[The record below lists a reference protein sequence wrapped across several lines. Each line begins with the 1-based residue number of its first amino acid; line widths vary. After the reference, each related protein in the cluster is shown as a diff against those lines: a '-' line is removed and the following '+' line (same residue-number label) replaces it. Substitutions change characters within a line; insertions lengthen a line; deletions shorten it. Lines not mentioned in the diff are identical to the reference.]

1 MIIAD
6 TNLLSY
12 LYFDSIYSEEANMVH
27 VKDSE
32 WAFPILWRSEFVNV
46 VALYLRKNIITYK
59 QGLDAIDF
67 AKRAVGE
74 REFSVSQYS
83 VLELANE
90 SKCTAYDAEY
100 VALAEEFNIPLI
112 TYDKKILKE
121 FPSIA
126 ISASDFLKR

>member
-12 LYFDSIYSEEANMVH
+12 LHFDSIHSEEANLVH
-27 VKDSE
+27 VKDPE

-46 VALYLRKNIITYK
+46 VALYLRKNILNYK

-67 AKRAVGE
+67 ARRTVGE

-83 VLELANE
+83 VLELVNA
-90 SKCTAYDAEY
+90 SKCTAYDAEF
-100 VALAEEFNIPLI
+100 VALAREFNIPLI
-112 TYDKKILKE
+112 TYDKKILAE

-126 ISASDFLKR
+126 IRASDFLKL